1 MTEARSEDA
10 WIAPLL
16 ARGGFGACVA
26 IEALRGGANNRV
38 YRIVT
43 QQGLFLLKH
52 YDPHDPAAARRAAAD
67 FAFTQFAWEGGCR
80 AVPQPLLHD
89 AAACANLFRFI
100 DGGIPPAGAPTA
112 ADVHQALDFVR
123 TLQAWRNTPRA
134 AALGDAQEACFR
146 TAEHYATVERRS
158 RRLLAIEPADA
169 VDSDARRFVGEELMP
184 LWAAMRD
191 HVERQLD
198 RIGATDTPLPAAQRC
213 LSPSDFGFHN
223 ALRGPDGRWVFFDFE
238 YAGWDDPAKLVC
250 DFFCQVQVPV
260 APAFFDAFAAG
271 VVDAMALEAAHLER
285 MRALLPVHR
294 LKWIC
299 IVLNEFLTDK
309 RQRRGFALP
318 GADLDERKREQ
329 LAKARDLLAA
339 VRAAMEATN

>member
-1 MTEARSEDA
+1 MTEAHAEDR
-10 WIAPLL
+10 WVAPLL
-16 ARGGFGACVA
+16 ERGGFGTTIA
-26 IEALRGGANNRV
+26 IEPLRGGANNRV
-38 YRIVT
+38 YRVVT
-43 QQGLFLLKH
+43 QQGDLLLKH
-52 YDPHDPAAARRAAAD
+52 YDPHDPAAAHRAVAD
-67 FAFTQFAWEGGCR
+67 FAFTQLAWNGGCR

-89 AAACANLFRFI
+89 ATACANLFRFI
-100 DGGIPPAGAPTA
+100 DGGTPSAAAPTA
-112 ADVHQALDFVR
+112 DDVHQALDFVR
-123 TLQAWRNTPRA
+123 ALQTWRNTPPA

-146 TAEHYATVERRS
+146 TAEHCATVERRS

-169 VDSDARRFVGEELMP
+169 VDREARRFVGEEVIP
-184 LWAAMRD
+184 LWADVRQQ
-191 HVERQLD
+191 VERQLS
-198 RIGATDTPLPAAQRC
+198 RSGVADTSLPAAQRC

-223 ALRGPDGRWVFFDFE
+223 ALRDPDGRWVFFDFE

-260 APAFFDAFAAG
+260 APVFFDAFAAG
-271 VVDAMALEAAHLER
+271 VIDAMGLDTAHLER
-285 MRALLPVHR
+285 MRVLLPVHR

-329 LAKARDLLAA
+329 LAKAKDLLAA
-339 VRAAMEATN
+339 ARAAMEAPH